1 MSSKQPRKVQIQGI
15 AVSGKRIISAQA
27 AFLFAALAM
36 FAAPVALFPGKAS
49 ALQEPRPISTDRRI
63 RTVRYSPNEVY
74 QFIGHYGYQSS
85 IEFAEDE
92 KVQTVSIG
100 DSVAWM
106 VNPAESRLFLKPI
119 EQNAT
124 TNLTVITDKRTYFFE
139 LHAEETNNIRD
150 NEMIFTV
157 RFVYPQN
164 DTGALDYGQY
174 EAMPDIDAYPERYN
188 FNYSVRG
195 SDSIS
200 PIRIFDDGNF
210 TYFEF
215 KDQNAELPAFFHV
228 DAAGNEE
235 LINFRKRGNY
245 IVVERVSP
253 VFTLRRGSD
262 LMCVYNEAM
271 SIPSKPIPEE
281 KGWIDRIFN

>member
-1 MSSKQPRKVQIQGI
+1 MFYKPPQQRHNRGI
-15 AVSGKRIISAQA
+15 RVLGKRYLSVP
-27 AFLFAALAM
+27 FAAMFVSLASPLPLLVPND
-36 FAAPVALFPGKAS
+36 AW

-85 IEFAEDE
+85 IEFAADE

-106 VNPAESRLFLKPI
+106 VNPSESRLFLKPI

-150 NEMIFTV
+150 REMIFTV
-157 RFVYPQN
+157 RFVYPQD
-164 DTGALDYGQY
+164 DTGSLDFAQFEAL
-174 EAMPDIDAYPERYN
+174 PDIEAYPERYN

-195 SDSIS
+195 ADSIS

-215 KDQNAELPAFFHV
+215 KDKNAEIPAFFHV
-228 DAAGNEE
+228 DSSGDEE
-235 LINFRKRGNY
+235 LINFRKRDNY

-253 VFTLRRGSD
+253 VFTLRRGPE
-262 LMCVYNEAM
+262 LMCIYNEKM
-271 SIPSKPIPEE
+271 NIPPKPIPEE
-281 KGWIDRIFN
+281 KGWIDRVFN

>member
-1 MSSKQPRKVQIQGI
+1 M
-15 AVSGKRIISAQA
+15 SGKGLIFGLVLSAPLVVSALVGGAITVVSSA
-27 AFLFAALAM
+27 AY
-36 FAAPVALFPGKAS
+36 

-92 KVQTVSIG
+92 KIQTVSIG

-106 VNPAESRLFLKPI
+106 VNPAENRLFLKPI

-124 TNLTVITDKRTYFFE
+124 TNLTVISDKRTYFFE

-150 NEMIFTV
+150 DEMIFTV

-164 DTGALDYGQY
+164 DTAALDFAQF
-174 EAMPDIDAYPERYN
+174 EAMPDIEAYPERYN

-195 SDSIS
+195 AEAIE

-210 TYFEF
+210 TYMEF
-215 KDQNAELPAFFHV
+215 KDQNAEIPAVFHV
-228 DAAGNEE
+228 DSAGNEE

-262 LMCVYNEAM
+262 LMCIYNESM
-271 SIPSKPIPEE
+271 KIPPKPVPEE
-281 KGWIDRIFN
+281 KGWIDRVFN